1 MIYFLLIM
9 SIRTY
14 SYLYRALRS
23 AQDDLDQSG
32 RGRPAALLGSPGTF
46 ASLRGGPMRATQK
59 RLAFRGLWFWGL
71 GL

>member
-9 SIRTY
+9 SIRNY

-46 ASLRGGPMRATQK
+46 ASLRGGP
-59 RLAFRGLWFWGL
+59 
-71 GL
+71 